1 MVNENSLRPCEKN
14 KMVRKFAIMKGDNRG
29 QGRYQDGQVCEGILF
44 KWRKSFEL
52 KLQKS
57 VKICRFGSV
66 PI

>member
-1 MVNENSLRPCEKN
+1 
-14 KMVRKFAIMKGDNRG
+14 MKGDNRG

-57 VKICRFGSV
+57 AKFVDLGRFQFKLSF
-66 PI
+66 